1 MNVLAVEN
9 GQRPTIDTKARKIA
23 PQAAKYLAS
32 KLEDHVFADS
42 AIIVIDWKGDFG
54 WDKEANGEMPPELLT
69 PIMFV
74 ATEKWYP
81 QWNARLTVDYKLDLE
96 DFFGADNATSNDLD
110 EVIENL
116 ETKVHEMEKQR
127 SGN

>member
-1 MNVLAVEN
+1 MKVLAVEN
-9 GQRPTIDTKARKIA
+9 GQRPSLMTKARLVA
-23 PQAAKYLAS
+23 PQAAKFLAS
-32 KLEDHVFADS
+32 QLEDHVFADS

-54 WDKEANGEMPPELLT
+54 WDKSQGEMPTELLT

-96 DFFGADNATSNDLD
+96 DFFGADNATSDDLL

-116 ETKVHEMEKQR
+116 EARVHEMEKQK